1 MRESS
6 IETVYVGYYSDG
18 TKDYDVFKNTQI
30 NYFTPKKTGI
40 SIPIPGFSS
49 YHTSDGQPLQL
60 VGDDLVLENGD
71 ILTLVEL

>member
-18 TKDYDVFKNTQI
+18 TKEYDVFKNTQI

-60 VGDDLVLENGD
+60 VSRKWRYLNSS
-71 ILTLVEL
+71 